1 MRDRSRAIR
10 PMSADARQPVPK
22 VSMADVE
29 RIVRR
34 DFEPSRA
41 GPGLGRSH
49 PMRIPILLCIV
60 ALAGCAS
67 AGVGTD
73 GDRTETSIVRL
84 GSGEE
89 LRPRTI
95 YVRAG
100 TVRLRHWIPSGARL
114 RETVLEGLDEANRHL
129 TYRWTMDGVYRVDVS
144 GRYRHSLSGSI
155 VGSDRLTSTL
165 TYTELPDSAR

>member
-1 MRDRSRAIR
+1 
-10 PMSADARQPVPK
+10 
-22 VSMADVE
+22 
-29 RIVRR
+29 
-34 DFEPSRA
+34 
-41 GPGLGRSH
+41 
-49 PMRIPILLCIV
+49 MRIPILLCIV

-67 AGVGTD
+67 AGAGTD

-129 TYRWTMDGVYRVDVS
+129 THRWTMDGVYRVDVS